1 MNLHIFTIF
10 KPTKINTI
18 KSRLAIKCLCL
29 EKLKFLREERHKML
43 FYKIGVG
50 MHNYQHVNMLRRQR

>member
-1 MNLHIFTIF
+1 MNRHIFTIF

-29 EKLKFLREERHKML
+29 EKLKFLREEGHRML
-43 FYKIGVG
+43 FYKIGDGV
-50 MHNYQHVNMLRRQR
+50 HNYQYVNVLRRQR